1 MINYKGLFYNEDRD
15 KKYYEGGAHFK
26 YSDLVNALL
35 ELQKDAKINQETITL
50 KKEKNNCVNIFKIDN
65 SIKNIK
71 EIDINSNLL
80 TINSNKNSIYNRSPL
95 RTDKN
100 LDKEKLKKKRIIE
113 LYNQNVK
120 MYSLINNNNRKYYCN
135 NSKNKNNK
143 IDSLKNIV
151 NDNNNN
157 SNRTNYF
164 LKSQVNNIKKD
175 DELPLIQSSYF
186 NKIYNYKNDF
196 DQNNNITNKF
206 NLKLSSLK
214 KTRIFKDKLLLKNK
228 VLSPNRDAK
237 SGNKFLKEI
246 LETYKNSKNF
256 DTIEIYSKKN
266 KYNFEKLV
274 KYLNDNK
281 KNQKTIN
288 NINLAH

>member
-35 ELQKDAKINQETITL
+35 ELQKDAKINQETITS

-100 LDKEKLKKKRIIE
+100 LDKEKSKKKRIIE

-196 DQNNNITNKF
+196 EQNINITNKF

-274 KYLNDNK
+274 KYLNDSK